1 VAKYLARL
9 SGPLLDRIDVQVEV
23 CALPF
28 ETWAG
33 TGAARREES
42 SAAVRARVTAARLR
56 QRQRF
61 ASADFAVNALIPPQ
75 ELRRHCA
82 LDAAGLRLLE
92 SAARKLGLSARSLDR
107 VLRVARTIADLEG
120 AGAGRKEIRPAGTC
134 GTSDT
139 AGAVDARHLAE
150 AMQYRGLDRLKP

>member
-1 VAKYLARL
+1 MAKYLARL

-28 ETWAG
+28 EIWAG

-42 SAAVRARVTAARLR
+42 SAEVRARVTAARLR

-75 ELRRHCA
+75 ELRRRCA

-120 AGAGRKEIRPAGTC
+120 AGSVA
-134 GTSDT
+134 
-139 AGAVDARHLAE
+139 ARHLAE